1 VSRPQASPSHP
12 APLRERARHRFS
24 YLLAAQLA
32 LILFYPFFA
41 GDNPRPGLLAPFAI
55 AVFVAGLF
63 VVFRERRLMV
73 VSLILCLPAIAVSL
87 LGIWTRD
94 LRLVVLEVALA
105 TLFFGFVTAVLL
117 RRVFTSPE
125 VTTETLYGAI
135 NAYLLLGLTWAGA
148 YALVEQMWPGSFRNM
163 VEVGRQLIGP
173 DYAFFSYVT
182 LTSVGYGD
190 IIPVG
195 GHARGLAVL
204 EAVSGVM
211 YPAILISR
219 LIAVHV
225 RGTSLK

>member
-1 VSRPQASPSHP
+1 VSRPQASPSQP
-12 APLRERARHRFS
+12 APLQEGARHRFS

-32 LILFYPFFA
+32 LILCYPFIA
-41 GDNPRPGLLAPFAI
+41 GDNPRPGLVAPFAI

-63 VVFRERRLMV
+63 VVFRERRLMAAALV
-73 VSLILCLPAIAVSL
+73 FCLPAIAISL

-94 LRLVVLEVALA
+94 PRLLHLELALA

-125 VTTETLYGAI
+125 VTSETLYGAI
-135 NAYLLLGLTWAGA
+135 NGYLLLGLTWGGV
-148 YALVEQMWPGSFRNM
+148 YALVEQMWPGSFRIT
-163 VEVGRQLIGP
+163 VGVGRQLIWP

-182 LTSVGYGD
+182 LTTVGYGD

-195 GHARGLAVL
+195 SHAKALAVL

-211 YPAILISR
+211 YPAILIGR
-219 LIAVHV
+219 LIAIHV